1 MTNQAIKQ
9 KLFKNLLEKL
19 EIKPTTE
26 KERFNEWM
34 KKIKNIYYYDNE
46 KMRKAYERIIEFN
59 N

>member
-1 MTNQAIKQ
+1 MTNQAIQQ

-19 EIKPTTE
+19 EIKQTTE

-34 KKIKNIYYYDNE
+34 KKIKNIYYSDNE
-46 KMRKAYERIIEFN
+46 KMCKAYERIIEFN